1 MTSSLLHNTCT
12 SVDEVRVVIAV
23 TSQPGF
29 TWRSVLPIMVPGI
42 PCIRTQQAGLEQQFR
57 TSRAMSRVGSTFKFK
72 VLDVLTCLIVYNFR
86 RCNLYRKR
94 PPDDNFEP
102 KITLRHIRSTILK
115 TMNCFGQQVSGAMH
129 ILLQRLPTN
138 FNESGCRDFTIVV
151 SSPSIPSKN
160 PTNQRWWTR
169 EWMLCF

>member
-12 SVDEVRVVIAV
+12 SVDEAKVVIAV

-57 TSRAMSRVGSTFKFK
+57 TSRAMSRVGSTFLRQKIIRHYTAFWIPVTYFSEFVSRTPTNFRKIISWSEKQRSNKSKALDEGWQKLRIWWKAYKFK

-86 RCNLYRKR
+86 RCNLY
-94 PPDDNFEP
+94 
-102 KITLRHIRSTILK
+102 LH
-115 TMNCFGQQVSGAMH
+115 
-129 ILLQRLPTN
+129 
-138 FNESGCRDFTIVV
+138 
-151 SSPSIPSKN
+151 
-160 PTNQRWWTR
+160 
-169 EWMLCF
+169 